1 MKKLKPTSAGSRDTV
16 LIEYRKLLT
25 RTSPTKQLTKGIR
38 KTGGRNNKGRVTTPH
53 KGGGNKRRYRM
64 VDFMYAKKNIPARVE
79 SIEYDP
85 NRSGFV
91 SCVVYQDG
99 ERSYILTPQK
109 VKVGDVL
116 LTQDEA
122 PLAPGNRMMIRNI
135 PVGTFVYNIELKPQG
150 GAKMVRSAGSY
161 AQISAHDEGR
171 TTLKMPSGEIRKVI
185 GTCFASIGEVSNPE
199 HKLVKKGKA
208 GRNRWRGVRPTVRG
222 TAMNPVDHPHGG
234 GEGRQGIG
242 LRRGPKT
249 RHGKLAYGVKTRT
262 PKKYS
267 NTMIVTR
274 RKNKRNPQ

>member
-25 RTSPTKQLTKGIR
+25 RTSPTKNLTKGIR

-91 SCVVYQDG
+91 SCIVYQDG

-116 LTQDEA
+116 LNQDEA

-171 TTLKMPSGEIRKVI
+171 TTLKMPSGEIRKVM
-185 GTCFASIGEVSNPE
+185 GTCFASVGEVSNPE

-208 GRNRWRGVRPTVRG
+208 GRNRWRGIRPTVRG